1 MAPPPQQEWVEGEV
15 VVSKPNRR
23 VCNLPIKK
31 KKKKRSS
38 KQTKNKTKKKNLNC
52 IYGLFVLPN

>member
-31 KKKKRSS
+31 QKKRSS
-38 KQTKNKTKKKNLNC
+38 NKQKTKQRKKNLNC